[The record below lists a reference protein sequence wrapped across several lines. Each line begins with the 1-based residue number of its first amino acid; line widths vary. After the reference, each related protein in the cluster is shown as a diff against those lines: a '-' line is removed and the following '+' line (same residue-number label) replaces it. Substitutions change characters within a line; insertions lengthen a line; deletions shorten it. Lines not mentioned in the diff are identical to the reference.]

1 MCDYQKDQPENL
13 VRTGV
18 NQVAASP
25 FKKIDNMSFPAKCVP
40 EIELN
45 LYRYTVMQPV
55 CRNLLGSTNF
65 YIAVAGLPS
74 FTWVITRSLAA
85 VLPMT
90 QVILDC
96 NPRATASG

>member
-1 MCDYQKDQPENL
+1 MRLPERSTRESGSN
-13 VRTGV
+13 RRESGGS
-18 NQVAASP
+18 VA
-25 FKKIDNMSFPAKCVP
+25 IDNMSFPAKCVP

-65 YIAVAGLPS
+65 YVVVAGLPS

-96 NPRATASG
+96 NKQVTASG